1 MRNIIYYVAS
11 SLDGYISGPD
21 GDISGFVA
29 GGSGVEQYLRDL
41 EAFDTVIMGRNT
53 YEFGF
58 KYGLVPGTAAYP
70 HMRNI
75 VFSST
80 LHYET
85 PGPGLEVYP
94 LDEGLIRDLKAAPGT
109 DIYLCGGGEF
119 AGWLLDRQLIEV
131 LKVKLNPLV
140 LGRGIPL
147 FGHSESAVQLGLE
160 ASQAFEHGLQI
171 MTYRVLYR

>member
-11 SLDGYISGPD
+11 SLDGYISGPG

-41 EAFDTVIMGRNT
+41 QEFDTVIMGRNT

-94 LDEGLIRDLKAAPGT
+94 LDEGLIRDLKSTPGT
-109 DIYLCGGGEF
+109 DIYLCGGGDL
-119 AGWLLDRQLIEV
+119 AGWLLDRQLIDV

-140 LGRGIPL
+140 LGEGVPL
-147 FGHSESAVQLGLE
+147 FGASATAAGLELESAG
-160 ASQAFEHGLQI
+160 AYDHGLHI
-171 MTYRVLYR
+171 LTYRLRYR